1 MLLNGNP
8 SAANQTVPDGIKIIG
23 ERAFAG
29 LGNLYSVKLPYSV
42 VVIGKFAFMHYDE
55 IKAGVS
61 IGVHPHTNH
70 EEVYFLLSGTG
81 TLIFDG
87 KEYDMNAGD
96 VSLCNLG
103 HSHGF
108 IAKTDCVM
116 VVVG

>member
-1 MLLNGNP
+1 MVMRKANEIEKRDFVKCHDGEGTLFCKSLLVGFEP
-8 SAANQTVPDGIKIIG
+8 S
-23 ERAFAG
+23 
-29 LGNLYSVKLPYSV
+29 
-42 VVIGKFAFMHYDE
+42 KFAFMHYDE
-55 IKAGVS
+55 IPAGVS
-61 IGVHPHTNH
+61 IGEHPHTNH

-87 KEYDMNAGD
+87 EEYEMNPGD

-108 IAKTDCVM
+108 IAKSDCVM